1 MLFHYQNFEERLRF
15 FKLNVCVFPE
25 ELSYSNIKHKDS
37 ELVIEGLKEL
47 EELFREIFSAVE
59 VFDKGEP
66 LESLH
71 NVSNTLMFLYS
82 AGYVGELCKEGN
94 KCFLKID
101 KKELKSHYKL
111 SMNEPTENLSQF
123 GFYYEYYK
131 NGRETESLNKCSMF
145 HVYCDNYD
153 YVPLALSY
161 IMKNALLDVT
171 AKDYSRMQGI
181 FYKLDYRSM
190 LLNESTKRED
200 ISPFRADILNTACSK
215 KDYLKSL
222 VETVLDRY
230 PLSVRPKFHEYY
242 TPHWILQFFT
252 KKSNK
257 FVFNVNVPADT
268 VCLEIRLSIET
279 IENLAKKREMING
292 QLKNELERFG
302 CISCNN
308 HCEQKNIQEQNGV
321 KYCIGYS
328 EARLLM
334 LYLTSEED
342 VKSAIML
349 MDMEQE
355 VWNWQ

>member
-15 FKLNVCVFPE
+15 FKLNVCDFPE
-25 ELSYSNIKHKDS
+25 ELSRSHIRHKEP

-47 EELFREIFSAVE
+47 EELFKEIFSAVD
-59 VFDKGEP
+59 VFDKGDP

-71 NVSNTLMFLYS
+71 NVSNTIMLLYS
-82 AGYVGELCKEGN
+82 AGYVGELCRDGN
-94 KCFLKID
+94 RWFLDLD
-101 KKELKSHYKL
+101 KKELKNHYKL
-111 SMNEPTENLSQF
+111 SMNKPIENLSHF
-123 GFYYEYYK
+123 GFYYECYK
-131 NGRETESLNKCSMF
+131 NGKETESLNKCSMF
-145 HVYCDNYD
+145 HMFCDNYD
-153 YVPLALSY
+153 NVPLALSY
-161 IMKNALLDVT
+161 IMKNALLNVT
-171 AKDYSRMQGI
+171 AKDYARMQGI

-200 ISPFRADILNTACSK
+200 ISPLREDILNTACSK
-215 KDYLKSL
+215 KEYFKSL
-222 VETVLDRY
+222 VETILNRY
-230 PLSVRPKFHEYY
+230 PLYVKPKFHEYY

-268 VCLEIRLSIET
+268 ICLEIRLSIET
-279 IENLAKKREMING
+279 VENLAKMREMING
-292 QLKNELERFG
+292 QLKKELESFG

-308 HCEQKNIQEQNGV
+308 DCEQENIREKNGV
-321 KYCIGYS
+321 KYCVGYS

-334 LYLTSEED
+334 LYITSEED

-355 VWNWQ
+355 VLNWQ